1 MSKRSAT
8 KQISKNDD
16 PDVLAEASED
26 VAEASTVAPPEKLAQ
41 RVIYKA
47 KRRNTEQKEDSAAAP
62 SSFPVF
68 NFFATPSS
76 SAATDSA
83 VGSTSQSD
91 TNGVVSEQKLEST
104 SASSSTA
111 GLSSSLSSHVN
122 GQNASPNGH
131 SQSGSSILGNSAML
145 FGTSCS
151 FFNTA
156 ALASV
161 ESFSSV
167 AASSSTT
174 SSFSF
179 STAPLKFDHTDAS
192 ANFSTSAAPK
202 EDFKG
207 KAPEPTGEEDEENV
221 FKIPVS
227 AAGGVRA
234 FQLQTA
240 PPKPE
245 SSSESG
251 SAPTTQARYVE
262 CGRGELRLNRNREGK
277 PFARVLM
284 RADKTHR
291 VVLNSPIIQDMKFN
305 LQDDKYLRF
314 ASIDTDGK
322 VAVYLLKFANKAQA
336 QEAFSHMDAL
346 VKYVSSNAPPSASAT
361 ASTSSSSTS
370 SSVVP
375 PASDRA
381 SAGSDDAASSANSAA
396 VANP

>member
-1 MSKRSAT
+1 MHHRMDILNRVLQFWAIVPCYSA
-8 KQISKNDD
+8 Q
-16 PDVLAEASED
+16 
-26 VAEASTVAPPEKLAQ
+26 
-41 RVIYKA
+41 
-47 KRRNTEQKEDSAAAP
+47 AA
-62 SSFPVF
+62 
-68 NFFATPSS
+68 
-76 SAATDSA
+76 
-83 VGSTSQSD
+83 
-91 TNGVVSEQKLEST
+91 L
-104 SASSSTA
+104 
-111 GLSSSLSSHVN
+111 
-122 GQNASPNGH
+122 
-131 SQSGSSILGNSAML
+131 
-145 FGTSCS
+145 

-251 SAPTTQARYVE
+251 FCAVGTSTALRLTRHARLSCLAFWFPYLGSAPTTQARYVE

-322 VAVYLLKFANKAQA
+322 VAVYLLKVNVVG
-336 QEAFSHMDAL
+336 L
-346 VKYVSSNAPPSASAT
+346 VSCLILFW
-361 ASTSSSSTS
+361 
-370 SSVVP
+370 
-375 PASDRA
+375 
-381 SAGSDDAASSANSAA
+381 
-396 VANP
+396 